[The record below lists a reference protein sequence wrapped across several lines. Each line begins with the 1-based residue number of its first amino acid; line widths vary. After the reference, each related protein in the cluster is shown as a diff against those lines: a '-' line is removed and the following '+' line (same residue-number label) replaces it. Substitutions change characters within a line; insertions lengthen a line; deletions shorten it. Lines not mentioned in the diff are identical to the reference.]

1 MKKNLL
7 INVNLKWGI
16 VGLFSSP
23 RRVIQQIIENY
34 NHQGYSVRLILNP
47 NPNPLY
53 LILCVIILIL
63 TCFIYSPAPSYMIL
77 FEKENK

>member
-7 INVNLKWGI
+7 VNVELKWGI

-34 NHQGYSVRLILNP
+34 NHPGWSVRLILNP
-47 NPNPLY
+47 NPLY
-53 LILCVIILIL
+53 LILCGIILIFAL
-63 TCFIYSPAPSYMIL
+63 FIYCPAPGYMII
-77 FEKENK
+77 FEKENI

>member
-1 MKKNLL
+1 MKKNLVV
-7 INVNLKWGI
+7 NVELKWGI

-34 NHQGYSVRLILNP
+34 NHQGWPVRLIL

-53 LILCVIILIL
+53 LILCVLFL
-63 TCFIYSPAPSYMIL
+63 YLHCLFIVLHPVT
-77 FEKENK
+77 